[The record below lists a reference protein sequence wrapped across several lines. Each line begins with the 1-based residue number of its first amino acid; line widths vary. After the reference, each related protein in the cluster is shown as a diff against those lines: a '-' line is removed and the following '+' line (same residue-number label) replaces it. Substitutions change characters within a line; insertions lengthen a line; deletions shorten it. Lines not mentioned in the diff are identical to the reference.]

1 MKRRAYRGH
10 RPLHDRHFILHILCE
25 TKGGAIIND
34 IVFILKGLTDT
45 LITPGFFETNLGGAI
60 IDFFELLLTW
70 TWGLGAKGLLL
81 YSHDRPDMLYPSR
94 RCIIWFRTVPDLS
107 AATQFFSRPPSG
119 VHREKGQQSSEPR
132 LS

>member
-1 MKRRAYRGH
+1 MKRRTDRGR
-10 RPLHDRHFILHILCE
+10 RPLHAWHFRLHILCE

-34 IVFILKGLTDT
+34 IVFILKGLTDA
-45 LITPGFFETNLGGAI
+45 LITLFFETNLGGAI

-81 YSHDRPDMLYPSR
+81 YSHDLPGMLYPSR

-107 AATQFFSRPPSG
+107 ATMQFFSSPPSG
-119 VHREKGQQSSEPR
+119 VHRDKGQ
-132 LS
+132 

>member
-1 MKRRAYRGH
+1 MCIRLY
-10 RPLHDRHFILHILCE
+10 FNILCE

-34 IVFILKGLTDT
+34 IVFILKGQTDT
-45 LITPGFFETNLGGAI
+45 LITLIFLRQTLVGLLLT
-60 IDFFELLLTW
+60 FFELLLSW
-70 TWGLGAKGLLL
+70 TWGLGPKGLLL

-107 AATQFFSRPPSG
+107 AATQFFSSPPSG

-132 LS
+132 LL